1 MNFDI
6 PLAVFEYAHVR
17 SEVCRKTGSML
28 VNVVSL
34 FAPGIESKLRRRRH
48 GHSAYVPLYIL
59 RCP

>member
-17 SEVCRKTGSML
+17 SEVRRKTGSML

-48 GHSAYVPLYIL
+48 GYSVYVP
-59 RCP
+59 